1 MSPRDIQ
8 DLSRAELEGWCLEQ
22 GEAPYRARQIL
33 AWVHRQGVRR
43 FDDMA
48 NLPKRLRERL
58 AATFCI
64 ERLEPATVALAAD
77 GTRKLLFHLAPGT
90 DAGSPAA
97 IESVLIPGRKG
108 DPDAFG
114 TNPGACDRLTL
125 CISSQAGCGMGCGF
139 CATARMGLVRNLAP
153 AEIVGQVRAAQSL
166 AVPDRLTNVVLM
178 GMGEPLANYDAV
190 VAALEILTAEWGYAI
205 SPRRIT
211 VSTVGLAP
219 AIPRFIAETRVNLAV
234 SLHAPT
240 DRQRGRLVPVN
251 RRYPLAALLAAC
263 REVPLP
269 RRKRITFEYVM
280 LAGENDAD
288 ADARALVRL
297 LHGLRAKVNLIPW
310 NPFPGAGFTPSPP
323 GRIVRFQA
331 ILRQHGL
338 SATIR
343 ESRGLDI
350 QAACGQLAVS
360 RPAA

>member
-1 MSPRDIQ
+1 MALRDIQ
-8 DLSRAELEGWCLEQ
+8 DLGRAELEAWCVEE
-22 GEAPYRARQIL
+22 GEVPYRARQVL
-33 AWVHRQGVRR
+33 AWVHRHGATR
-43 FDDMA
+43 FEDMV
-48 NLPKRLRERL
+48 NLPKLLRRRL
-58 AATFCI
+58 AESFHLG
-64 ERLEPATVALAAD
+64 RLEPTTVAEARD
-77 GTRKLLFHLAPGT
+77 GTRKLLFQLP
-90 DAGSPAA
+90 AGDGSARQPAA
-97 IESVLIPGRKG
+97 IESVLIPQVER
-108 DPDAFG
+108 PA
-114 TNPGACDRLTL
+114 GARDRLTL

-139 CATARMGLVRNLAP
+139 CATARMGLVRNLGP
-153 AEIVGQVRAAQSL
+153 AEIVGQVRAGREL
-166 AVPDRLTNVVLM
+166 AAPERLTNVVLM

-190 VAALEILTAEWGYAI
+190 LAALEILTAEWGYSI

-240 DRQRGRLVPVN
+240 DRQRERLVPVN

-280 LAGENDAD
+280 LAGENDTD

-297 LHGLRAKVNLIPW
+297 LHGLRAKVNLIHF
-310 NPFPGAGFTPSPP
+310 NPFPDAGFTPSPA
-323 GRIVRFQA
+323 GRVLRFQA

-343 ESRGLDI
+343 ESRGQDI
-350 QAACGQLAVS
+350 QAACGQLAVA

>member
-1 MSPRDIQ
+1 MALREIQ
-8 DLSRAELEGWCLEQ
+8 DLGRTELESWCAEH
-22 GEAPYRARQIL
+22 GEVPYRARQVL
-33 AWVHRQGVRR
+33 AWVHRHGATR
-43 FDDMA
+43 FEDMA
-48 NLPKRLRERL
+48 NLPKALRGRL
-58 AATFCI
+58 ADDFCI
-64 ERLEPATVALAAD
+64 GRLEPTTVALASD
-77 GTRKLLFHLAPGT
+77 GTRKLLFHLP
-90 DAGSPAA
+90 AGAEPVRPPAA
-97 IESVLIPGRKG
+97 IESVLIPQVDR
-108 DPDAFG
+108 PE
-114 TNPGACDRLTL
+114 GARDRLTL

-139 CATARMGLVRNLAP
+139 CATARMGLLRNLAT
-153 AEIVGQVRAAQSL
+153 AEIVGQVRAGQGL
-166 AVPDRLTNVVLM
+166 AAPERLTNVVLM

-190 VAALEILTAEWGYAI
+190 LAALEILTAEWGYSI

-240 DRQRGRLVPVN
+240 DHQRERLVPVN

-288 ADARALVRL
+288 RDARALVRL
-297 LHGLRAKVNLIPW
+297 LHGLRAKVNLIHF
-310 NPFPGAGFTPSPP
+310 NPFPDAGFTPSAP
-323 GRIVRFQA
+323 GRVHRFQA

-343 ESRGLDI
+343 ESRGQDI
-350 QAACGQLAVS
+350 QAACGQLAVA

>member
-1 MSPRDIQ
+1 M
-8 DLSRAELEGWCLEQ
+8 RAGQ
-22 GEAPYRARQIL
+22 
-33 AWVHRQGVRR
+33 
-43 FDDMA
+43 
-48 NLPKRLRERL
+48 
-58 AATFCI
+58 
-64 ERLEPATVALAAD
+64 ALAA
-77 GTRKLLFHLAPGT
+77 P
-90 DAGSPAA
+90 
-97 IESVLIPGRKG
+97 E
-108 DPDAFG
+108 
-114 TNPGACDRLTL
+114 
-125 CISSQAGCGMGCGF
+125 
-139 CATARMGLVRNLAP
+139 
-153 AEIVGQVRAAQSL
+153 
-166 AVPDRLTNVVLM
+166 RLTNVVLM

-190 VAALEILTAEWGYAI
+190 LAALEILTAEWGYAI

-240 DRQRGRLVPVN
+240 DRQRERLVPVN

-288 ADARALVRL
+288 GDARALVRL
-297 LHGLRAKVNLIPW
+297 LHGLRAKVNLIHF
-310 NPFPGAGFTPSPP
+310 NPFPDAGFIPSPP
-323 GRIVRFQA
+323 GRVQRFQA

-343 ESRGLDI
+343 ESRGRDI
-350 QAACGQLAVS
+350 QAACGQLAIA

>member
-1 MSPRDIQ
+1 MALRDVQ
-8 DLSRAELEGWCLEQ
+8 DLGRAELEAWCVEE
-22 GEAPYRARQIL
+22 GEVPYRARQVL
-33 AWVHRQGVRR
+33 AWVHRHGATR
-43 FDDMA
+43 FEDMA
-48 NLPKRLRERL
+48 NLPKVLRRRL
-58 AATFCI
+58 AESFHLD
-64 ERLEPATVALAAD
+64 RLEPVKVAEARD
-77 GTRKLLFHLAPGT
+77 GTRKLLFKLP
-90 DAGSPAA
+90 AGDVSARQPAA
-97 IESVLIPGRKG
+97 IESVLIPQVER
-108 DPDAFG
+108 PA
-114 TNPGACDRLTL
+114 GARDRLTL

-139 CATARMGLVRNLAP
+139 CATARMGLVRNLGP
-153 AEIVGQVRAAQSL
+153 AEIVGQVRAGQAL
-166 AVPDRLTNVVLM
+166 AAPERLTNVVLM

-190 VAALEILTAEWGYAI
+190 LAALEILTAEWGYAI

-240 DRQRGRLVPVN
+240 DRQRERLVPVN

-297 LHGLRAKVNLIPW
+297 LHGLRAKVNLIHF
-310 NPFPGAGFTPSPP
+310 NPFPDAGFTPSPA
-323 GRIVRFQA
+323 GRVLRFQA

-343 ESRGLDI
+343 ESRGQDI
-350 QAACGQLAVS
+350 QAACGQLAVA